1 MPLLPFYNER
11 NDSMNQKTRKVFLK
25 MRKLLAVIAAVMV
38 LMSCNLI
45 PAQAAGADALAIRA
59 LSATG
64 VTEVDTMLTNL
75 NELITGLVKVIGG
88 ILCIYGILQVG
99 MSFSGHDPSQRIQG
113 LMCIGGAILIF
124 FSPEILTAL
133 QT

>member
-1 MPLLPFYNER
+1 MKTKSILL
-11 NDSMNQKTRKVFLK
+11 KAK
-25 MRKLLAVIAAVMV
+25 KLFAVLAAVMV

-45 PAQAAGADALAIRA
+45 PAQAAGADALSPRP
-59 LSATG
+59 LTTG
-64 VTEVDTMLTNL
+64 VSEVDTMLTNL

-113 LMCIGGAILIF
+113 LMCIAGAIIIF
-124 FSPEILTAL
+124 FSPEILTAI
-133 QT
+133 QK

>member
-1 MPLLPFYNER
+1 MKSKTIFR
-11 NDSMNQKTRKVFLK
+11 NL
-25 MRKLLAVIAAVMV
+25 RKLLAVFAAVMV
-38 LMSCNLI
+38 LMSCAVI
-45 PAQAAGADALAIRA
+45 PAQAAGVETLTMRP
-59 LSATG
+59 LTTG

-75 NELITGLVKVIGG
+75 NELIIGLVKVIGG

-113 LMCIGGAILIF
+113 LMCIAGAILIF

>member
-1 MPLLPFYNER
+1 MKSKTIFR
-11 NDSMNQKTRKVFLK
+11 NL
-25 MRKLLAVIAAVMV
+25 RKLLAVFAAVMV
-38 LMSCNLI
+38 LMSCAVI
-45 PAQAAGADALAIRA
+45 PAQAAGVETLTLRP
-59 LSATG
+59 LTTG
-64 VTEVDTMLTNL
+64 VTEVDAMLTNL